1 MQSGVKGN
9 VGVLQPRSQLCERT
23 RGWVSLSLD
32 GELSEFERALVAS
45 HLDRCAQ
52 CAAFAQEVAATTGLL
67 REARLEPAPH
77 MVVLPARRRN
87 VGALTM
93 RVGAA
98 AALLIGALGLAGSIN
113 VSSQPGLGS
122 AGVARGVSDD
132 TNERLI
138 RLPQRQAMTPL
149 PPQNTRHSVLMPL

>member
-1 MQSGVKGN
+1 VELLK
-9 VGVLQPRSQLCERT
+9 PRSQLCERT

-32 GELSEFERALVAS
+32 GELSEFERALVGS

-52 CAAFAQEVAATTGLL
+52 CAAFAREVTGATHLL
-67 REARLEPAPH
+67 RDAPLAPVPH

-87 VGALTM
+87 IGALTL
-93 RVGAA
+93 RAGAA
-98 AALLIGALGLAGSIN
+98 AALLIGALGLAGSLTI
-113 VSSQPGLGS
+113 SSDSGLGP
-122 AGVARGVSDD
+122 ARVTHGVSDD

-138 RLPQRQAMTPL
+138 RLSQRQAMTPL